1 MKYFALITMLV
12 FTSTATA
19 KTILGCEVTQASN
32 GNYFYKVDPTCQF
45 DRTDLGERGD
55 DRVILEDEEEEEEEE

>member
-19 KTILGCEVTQASN
+19 KTVLGCEVTQASN

-45 DRTDLGERGD
+45 DRTGLSERGD
-55 DRVILEDEEEEEEEE
+55 GKVILEEEEE